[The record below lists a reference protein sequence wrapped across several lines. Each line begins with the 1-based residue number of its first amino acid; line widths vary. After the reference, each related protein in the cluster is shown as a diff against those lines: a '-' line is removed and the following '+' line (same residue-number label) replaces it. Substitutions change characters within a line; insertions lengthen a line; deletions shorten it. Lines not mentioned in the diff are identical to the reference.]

1 MTTEHHAG
9 NGVEGWTFIEMT
21 VGDIMEKKVQLAH
34 GDTGVNV
41 VASLMVEGFG
51 SVPIVDEQQRLIG
64 VVSEHDLLTI
74 LDRGQ
79 RWVNLKVQDVMS
91 RNPYSVRMETTVATL
106 IHVLKAS
113 DLIRVPV
120 VDAENHLVGIVARR
134 DVVRACLN
142 EESGAKA

>member
-1 MTTEHHAG
+1 MTSEHRAG
-9 NGVEGWTFIEMT
+9 SRAVGGNFIDMT
-21 VGDIMEKKVQLAH
+21 VGEIMEKKVQLAH
-34 GDTGVNV
+34 PDTGVDV

-64 VVSEHDLLTI
+64 VVSEHDLLAV
-74 LDRGQ
+74 LDRGE
-79 RWVNLKVQDVMS
+79 RWANLTAQDVMT

-120 VDAENHLVGIVARR
+120 VDAQDHLIGIVARR

-142 EESGAKA
+142 VESGSKA